1 MAKAKKQR
9 KPNGNRKNH
18 VKNMKRI
25 QKNFEVLKS
34 LKEK

>member
-1 MAKAKKQR
+1 MAKARKQG
-9 KPNGNRKNH
+9 KPNGNRRNY